1 MLHGEKLNITV
12 LNRIV
17 ITETQKSA
25 TSLNSGIF
33 VYIYQQEKPILN
45 PCTINGSLLEQSYIK
60 LDNSNNLKIELVTQ
74 TTRMI

>member
-33 VYIYQQEKPILN
+33 VYIYQQKKPILN